1 MGRSV
6 RMFAIIQLLR
16 TARALHRAKHCQQ
29 FGGDQRTVYLDIAVL
44 QAPRVLI
51 EGAVGVGYV
60 MRAGFDLP
68 PINFD
73 VEEAEAITV
82 DLAMITLTGD
92 KGLKRAAQKLADATP
107 LSNML
112 FASSWGTPEPPSI
125 DLSDV
130 RKAIR
135 EEQKINITYKNSEEV
150 ESART
155 ILPVAIAYH

>member
-1 MGRSV
+1 VS
-6 RMFAIIQLLR
+6 
-16 TARALHRAKHCQQ
+16 
-29 FGGDQRTVYLDIAVL
+29 
-44 QAPRVLI
+44 
-51 EGAVGVGYV
+51 VGYV

-92 KGLKRAAQKLADATP
+92 KGLKRAAQKLADGTP

>member
-1 MGRSV
+1 M
-6 RMFAIIQLLR
+6 
-16 TARALHRAKHCQQ
+16 
-29 FGGDQRTVYLDIAVL
+29 L

-92 KGLKRAAQKLADATP
+92 KGLKRAAQKLAD
-107 LSNML
+107 
-112 FASSWGTPEPPSI
+112 GTPAQQHAVCFKLGHARNHPASI
-125 DLSDV
+125 CPMCAKPFAKS
-130 RKAIR
+130 RKLI
-135 EEQKINITYKNSEEV
+135 
-150 ESART
+150 
-155 ILPVAIAYH
+155 